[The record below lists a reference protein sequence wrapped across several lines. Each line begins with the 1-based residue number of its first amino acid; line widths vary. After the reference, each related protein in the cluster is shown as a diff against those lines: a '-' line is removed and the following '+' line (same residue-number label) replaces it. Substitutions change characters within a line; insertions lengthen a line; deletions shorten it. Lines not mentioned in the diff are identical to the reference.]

1 MKLFCFITLIFFC
14 SCGQKEEVTQP
25 LVQDITESVYASG
38 SVKAK
43 NQYQVFSPVN
53 GIIREIHLT
62 EGEAVQK
69 GDRIISLVNDA
80 QKLNIENARIA
91 SGFASPSFNQDRLN
105 ELKVSISIARAKM
118 ENDSLLLQRQQHLW
132 REEIGSRNELEQREL
147 AYRTS
152 SANYQAAVLRYREL
166 QKQVTLSSLQSGKQL
181 EITNTL
187 SNDFIIKAS
196 QDGRIYTIMREAGE
210 MVNTLTPVA
219 IIGDTSDFILE
230 LNVDE
235 YDIARVIPGQKV
247 FLTMDAYKGR
257 LFEGIVSRII
267 PIMNESSRSFTIDA
281 CFTNKP
287 PHLYPNLTAEGNI
300 LISSKKNVL
309 TIPRRFL
316 TNENE
321 VVLKDGTRKK
331 IVTGLKDYQTVEVI
345 SGLEKETTIKKP
357 L

>member
-1 MKLFCFITLIFFC
+1 MKLISCIIVMLLC

-53 GIIREIHLT
+53 GIIREIHVT

-91 SGFASPSFNQDRLN
+91 SSFASPSFNQDRLN
-105 ELKVSISIARAKM
+105 ELKVSINIARAKM

-132 REEIGSRNELEQREL
+132 QEEIGSRNELEQREL

-152 SANYQAAVLRYREL
+152 GANYQAAVLRYREL
-166 QKQVTLSSLQSGKQL
+166 EKQVTLASLQSGKQF

-187 SNDFIIKAS
+187 GSDFIIKAKH
-196 QDGRIYTIMREAGE
+196 DGKIYTILREAGE

-235 YDIARVIPGQKV
+235 YDIARVTPGQKLFV
-247 FLTMDAYKGR
+247 TMDAYKGT
-257 LFEGIVSRII
+257 LFEGVVTRII
-267 PIMNESSRSFTIDA
+267 PIMNESSRSISIEA
-281 CFTNKP
+281 CFANTP
-287 PHLYPNLTAEGNI
+287 PHLYPNLTAEANI
-300 LISSKKNVL
+300 LISTKKNVL

-321 VVLKDGTRKK
+321 VVLKDGTKKK
-331 IVTGLKDYQTVEVI
+331 IITGLKDYQTVEVI